1 MKKSNKANT
10 PGMGRRDLLRM
21 MGGCAAM
28 SQTPILSTLLNL
40 NLMRSASAAID
51 PLGDDY
57 KAIVCVFLL
66 GGIDSY
72 NVLVPQNTQAYADYL
87 AVRGTLGLPQSS
99 LLNITDQTTGS
110 LYGLNDRM
118 PGIEE
123 LYTNGNLGFVA
134 NTGSLIEP
142 TGDKDSYRNSR
153 LPLGLFSHSD
163 QQRHW
168 QTSTPQSRTEITG
181 WAGRMSDMLNDSV
194 NKNDA
199 ISMNISLGG
208 LNILQ
213 TGSGSAPYAVST
225 NGAILLNGYG
235 MDFLPQTRI
244 LTETTDSLLGQTYS
258 NLLKQTHS
266 RLSRQAIDAAADYNN
281 AANSPNGI
289 SDLTTTELAAV
300 PGLGKQML
308 QIAKS
313 IGAREALGQ
322 RRQIFFVGLGGWDN
336 HTNLISNQN
345 NRLPW
350 VSEAFRLFHQ
360 ATEELGVASD
370 VVTYTAS
377 DFARTLTP
385 NTNNGSD
392 HAWGGNHIVMG
403 GGINGGSIFGYY
415 PDSLAPGNSL
425 DLGRGRL
432 IPTTSVDEYAAEL
445 AMWFGLDNDGTLED
459 ILPNI
464 RNFHSAGMPP
474 PLGFFS

>member
-1 MKKSNKANT
+1 
-10 PGMGRRDLLRM
+10 MGRRDILKM

-28 SQTPILSTLLNL
+28 SQIPILSTLLNL
-40 NLMRSASAAID
+40 NLIRSASAAID
-51 PLGDDY
+51 PGGDDY

-72 NVLVPQNTQAYADYL
+72 NVLVPKISQANPDAYADYL
-87 AVRGTLGLPQSS
+87 AVRGTLGLPLGS
-99 LLNITDQTTGS
+99 LLDITDQATGS
-110 LYGLNDRM
+110 SYALNSNM
-118 PGIEE
+118 PGIRD
-123 LYTNGNLGFVA
+123 LYNDGNLGFVA

-142 TGDKDSYRNSR
+142 AGDNATYRNSR
-153 LPLGLFSHSD
+153 LPLGLFSHID

-181 WAGRMSDMLNDSV
+181 WAGRISDMLNDSV
-194 NKNDA
+194 NNNDA

-213 TGSGSAPYAVST
+213 TGSGSAPYTVST
-225 NGAILLNGYG
+225 NGAILLHDYG
-235 MDFLPQTRI
+235 ENNSPQKRM
-244 LTETTDSLLGQTYS
+244 LTETTDSLLGQTHS
-258 NLLKQTHS
+258 NLLKQTYS
-266 RLSRQAIDAAADYNN
+266 RLSRQAIDAASDYN
-281 AANSPNGI
+281 AAIKGSTGI
-289 SDLTTTELAAV
+289 SVDTASELASV
-300 PGLGKQML
+300 PGLGRQML

-313 IGAREALGQ
+313 IAARKELRQ

-336 HTNLISNQN
+336 HTDLIGNQDR
-345 NRLPW
+345 RLPW
-350 VSEAFRLFHQ
+350 VSKAFRLFYQ
-360 ATEELGVASD
+360 ATEELAVASD

-392 HAWGGNHIVMG
+392 HAWGGNHMVMG
-403 GGINGGSIFGYY
+403 GGIKGGKIFGNF
-415 PDSLAPGNSL
+415 PVSLAPGNSL

-445 AMWFGLDNDGTLED
+445 AMWFGLDNDSTLEG

-464 RNFHSAGMPP
+464 RNFLSAGSPP
-474 PLGFFS
+474 PLGFFL